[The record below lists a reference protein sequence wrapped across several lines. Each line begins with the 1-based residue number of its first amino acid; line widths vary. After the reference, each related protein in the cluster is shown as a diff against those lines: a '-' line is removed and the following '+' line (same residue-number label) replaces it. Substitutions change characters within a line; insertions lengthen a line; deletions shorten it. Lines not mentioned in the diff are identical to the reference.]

1 VADRDH
7 GLTGVATSP
16 EDLQRTFTK
25 GIAQNYDHY
34 LGPAWFGPIAAILAS
49 RMPAD
54 PGGDVLEVACG
65 TGLMTRPLRDRLSP
79 SRRLV
84 ASDLSQPMLDYARE
98 KLADAPGIEWMKA
111 DALDLPFADGEFAAL
126 ACSLG
131 VMFPAEKEKL
141 FAQLRR
147 VLRPGG
153 LLLFTVW
160 DRKELN
166 TCVRVYSEVIEG
178 MFPGDPEMQFTVPYS
193 MHDTARLRELVVG
206 AGFQEPKLEK
216 VPITVRGD
224 ARDIAKGQVLGTPRG
239 LLLTKRGVDLGE
251 AIDKVTAALEQAGGT
266 GAGFQAP
273 GQVIVVEA
281 RA

>member
-1 VADRDH
+1 M
-7 GLTGVATSP
+7 TATVP
-16 EDLQRTFTK
+16 DDLQRTFTQ
-25 GIAQNYDHY
+25 GIARSYDHY
-34 LGPAWFGPIAAILAS
+34 LGPAWFGPIAADLAR

-65 TGLMTRPLRDRLSP
+65 TGLMTRPLRERLVP

-84 ASDLSQPMLDYARE
+84 ATDLSAPMLDHARD
-98 KLADAPGIEWMKA
+98 KLEGVRGIEWMKA
-111 DALDLPFADGEFAAL
+111 DALELPFADGEFAAL

-131 VMFPAEKEKL
+131 VMFPTDKERL
-141 FAQLRR
+141 FASFRR

-153 LLLFTVW
+153 LLLFNVW

-193 MHDTARLRELVVG
+193 MHDTARLRELVTG
-206 AGFQEPKLEK
+206 AGFADPRIET
-216 VPITVRGD
+216 VPIEVRAAS
-224 ARDIAKGQVLGTPRG
+224 ARDIATGQVRGTPRG
-239 LLLTKRGVDLGE
+239 LLLAKRGVDLE
-251 AIDKVTAALEQAGGT
+251 AAIDRVAAALVAECGPAQPFHAT
-266 GAGFQAP
+266 

>member
-1 VADRDH
+1 MNAP
-7 GLTGVATSP
+7 A

-34 LGPAWFGPIAAILAS
+34 LGPAWFGPIAEDLA
-49 RMPAD
+49 RRLPAD

-65 TGLMTRPLRDRLSP
+65 TGLMTRALRERLAT

-84 ASDLSQPMLDYARE
+84 ATDLSQPMLDYARE
-98 KLADAPGIEWMKA
+98 KLAAVPGIEWRRA
-111 DALDLPFADGEFAAL
+111 DALELPFADGEFAAL

-131 VMFPAEKEKL
+131 VMFPTEKERL
-141 FAQLRR
+141 FASFRR

-153 LLLFTVW
+153 LLLFNVW

-166 TCVRVYSEVIEG
+166 TCVRIYSEVIEG

-193 MHDTARLRELVVG
+193 MHDTSRLREWVVA
-206 AGFQEPKLEK
+206 AGFSEPRIDK
-216 VPITVRGD
+216 VPITVRGT
-224 ARDIAKGQVLGTPRG
+224 ARDIATGQVRGTPRG
-239 LLLTKRGVDLGE
+239 LLLTKRGVDLE
-251 AIDKVTAALEQAGGT
+251 DAIDRVTRALEAAGGS
-266 GAGFQAP
+266 GGGFEAS

-281 RA
+281 RAA